1 MTPFNL
7 TLQPAVLRWARE
19 RRGLDLEVLAKKLKV
34 EEEAV
39 ASWEKTGEIKFS
51 KIIALARVT
60 NTPEGFLY
68 LNEPPRDELPIPD
81 FRTVGNEKVQ
91 HPSPDLLETIEDMQ
105 RRQNWMREYMQEEGE
120 EPLPFV
126 GSASLNQTPA
136 SVADDIRNT
145 LGLDI
150 RWASQISTWRDA
162 IVVLRKKTEE
172 ARIITVTN
180 GVVGNNTKRKLNSQ
194 EFRGF
199 ALVDDW
205 APLIFVNG
213 SDFEVGKMFTLAHEL
228 VHVWLGRTGVS
239 QFTDDLRPTENAIER
254 FCNETAAEFL
264 VPASELLQLW
274 PKVEAS
280 KDPFQELARLFKVGT
295 LVIARRSLDLGL
307 ISAKTFRDFYKK
319 YATDERRLVKPHRS
333 GGHFW
338 NTQLVR
344 VGRLFGNAVA
354 QAVKDG
360 RLEYQDAYQL
370 TNMYGATFDKFV
382 IQIQG
387 LSK

>member
-39 ASWEKTGEIKFS
+39 VSWEKTGEIKFS
-51 KIIALARVT
+51 KIIALARAT

-68 LNEPPRDELPIPD
+68 LDEPPRDELPIPD

-126 GSASLNQTPA
+126 GSASLNHTPA

-150 RWASQISTWRDA
+150 RWASRIGTWRDA

-172 ARIITVTN
+172 ARIITVIN

-239 QFTDDLRPTENAIER
+239 HFTDDLRPTENAIER

-274 PKVEAS
+274 PKVETS
-280 KDPFQELARLFKVGT
+280 KDPFQELARTFKVGT

-307 ISAKTFRDFYKK
+307 ITAETFKDFYKK
-319 YATDERRLVKPHRS
+319 YAIDKRRLVKPHRS

-382 IQIQG
+382 GQIQG